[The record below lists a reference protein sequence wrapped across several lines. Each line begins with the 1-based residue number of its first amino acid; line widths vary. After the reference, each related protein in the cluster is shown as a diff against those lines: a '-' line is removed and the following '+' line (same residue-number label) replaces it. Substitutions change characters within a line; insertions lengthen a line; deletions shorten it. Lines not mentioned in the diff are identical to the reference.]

1 MFRLAGLCIIFLF
14 STLSVSA
21 LDASVAYNLFY
32 KYDSTKALKYQP
44 VVDIYWQVNPGTL
57 HFFTTAEKT
66 IVARIKTDIV
76 FTNSDG
82 VLIEDHFILQTP
94 PKTDAADL
102 ATINIL
108 ELKQYAVAKGLVKIL
123 FRLTDMNDTANKFVF
138 RDSISVVFDDAS
150 PVYSGIQLLDTAFK
164 STAKTPFSRNGKQ
177 QLPLCADFL
186 DDNKRTL
193 HYYAEIYNR
202 LIPAKHFPLVQNIR
216 IGKKENDE
224 FFAEFVKTDTFLKE
238 LPAFTEGSM
247 GIGGLKSGNY
257 YLVALLADKNG
268 STIATRSH
276 FFQRLNRNLDVA
288 VVDKKQPAAVFNDTA
303 IENITVLDLDKT
315 FMAKFTKT
323 QLRAILKMLL
333 PVSDPMQTNTING
346 FLKKPDEMYMRYY
359 IYNYFQALN
368 SKDPAQAWKEYS
380 EKVKVVNRKYTSQGT
395 PGYETERGFIYL
407 RYGVPSEVVTVS
419 NETGA
424 LPYEIW
430 QYNTLTQFS
439 NKKELANSLFLFYK
453 PAQLM
458 SEYRLLHSTVP
469 GEPINLSW
477 RMYLYATPNTPNTT
491 NENSNSRAEQYIGSR

>member
-257 YLVALLADKNG
+257 YLVALLAD
-268 STIATRSH
+268 
-276 FFQRLNRNLDVA
+276 
-288 VVDKKQPAAVFNDTA
+288 
-303 IENITVLDLDKT
+303 
-315 FMAKFTKT
+315 
-323 QLRAILKMLL
+323 
-333 PVSDPMQTNTING
+333 
-346 FLKKPDEMYMRYY
+346 
-359 IYNYFQALN
+359 
-368 SKDPAQAWKEYS
+368 
-380 EKVKVVNRKYTSQGT
+380 
-395 PGYETERGFIYL
+395 
-407 RYGVPSEVVTVS
+407 
-419 NETGA
+419 
-424 LPYEIW
+424 
-430 QYNTLTQFS
+430 
-439 NKKELANSLFLFYK
+439 
-453 PAQLM
+453 
-458 SEYRLLHSTVP
+458 
-469 GEPINLSW
+469 
-477 RMYLYATPNTPNTT
+477 
-491 NENSNSRAEQYIGSR
+491 